1 MVDDGKTTKRR
12 GVWDTGALLLQGRS
26 YVYYMAR
33 ATLLEHDRRL
43 MGSWRNLHKGVWVE
57 GCVWATGGRTGVGVG
72 PGDVGEGVGVGDG
85 RVDRPGVGREQGSGA
100 ICGWRKPGL
109 GRAEDSTCT

>member
-43 MGSWRNLHKGVWVE
+43 MGSWRNLHKGVGGGV
-57 GCVWATGGRTGVGVG
+57 CVGNGGT
-72 PGDVGEGVGVGDG
+72 
-85 RVDRPGVGREQGSGA
+85 DRGWGGTWR
-100 ICGWRKPGL
+100 CG
-109 GRAEDSTCT
+109 